1 VSHDEWIAA
10 RTALLAKEKA
20 FTRMRD
26 DLGRLRRALPWEP
39 VDKEYVFE
47 GADGPRTLAD
57 LFDGRSQL
65 VVYHFMFPPE
75 WSEGCPHCSFWADS
89 FDANVVHMN
98 ARDVSFA
105 AISRSPQAKLAEYE
119 RRMGWSFAWL
129 SSGRTDF
136 NFDYG
141 VSFTPKQQASEAV
154 YNYAAVDA
162 PMSDREGVSVF
173 VRDDDGRIFHT
184 YSAYARGIDL
194 LNAAY
199 NYIDLTPKGRD
210 EEGRPPQF
218 WVRRHDEY
226 DHERS
231 PEDP

>member
-1 VSHDEWIAA
+1 
-10 RTALLAKEKA
+10 
-20 FTRMRD
+20 
-26 DLGRLRRALPWEP
+26 
-39 VDKEYVFE
+39 VFE

-141 VSFTPKQQASEAV
+141 VSLQLRGRGCADVGSGG
-154 YNYAAVDA
+154 
-162 PMSDREGVSVF
+162 RE
-173 VRDDDGRIFHT
+173 RLRPGR
-184 YSAYARGIDL
+184 
-194 LNAAY
+194 
-199 NYIDLTPKGRD
+199 
-210 EEGRPPQF
+210 
-218 WVRRHDEY
+218 
-226 DHERS
+226 
-231 PEDP
+231 